1 MDARLQIPPC
11 DSSSA
16 FALQREL
23 GVSFPLAQILVRRGF
38 ASSAA
43 ATTFLAAADRHDP
56 AGFTGIEE
64 AVALVLRH
72 VSAGTA
78 ITVHGDYDVDG
89 ICSTA
94 VLVRVL
100 RSLGARVDWFLPSR
114 SEDGYGLQLA
124 TVERLAARGTQ
135 LIVTADC
142 AITAVE
148 AVAAARAAG
157 VDVVVTDHHAPRA
170 DGALP
175 DAPIVHPAVCN
186 FPCIDLCAA
195 GVAHKLA
202 IALLRAA
209 GRDEHEAD
217 ADLDLVAL
225 ATVADCVPLLGEN
238 RRLVREG
245 LEALAA
251 TPKPGLRAL
260 MRVAQVDAGNL
271 DARAIGFRLAPR
283 LNAAGRMRH
292 ADTGLE
298 LVLTEDPERATQIA
312 EELDAL
318 NVDRRHT
325 EERIR
330 FAAEAQVAELG
341 EQPAYVLAGDDWH
354 AGVIGIVAARI
365 AERHHRPTV
374 LIALDGEEGTGSGRS
389 IPAFDLLAGLDAGAA
404 HLLRHGGHRAAAG
417 CTIRRDDVEAFRAA
431 FCAHAA
437 ATLTPEDLIPVERV
451 DAVVAGDELGVGLA
465 EELAQL
471 APFGIANA
479 QPVLYV
485 PAARLVDP
493 VAMGEGKHLRF
504 SVEAGGVRA
513 RGVAFG
519 TTALPPDAAEAVD
532 ATFGL
537 ELNHWQ
543 GSVEPRL
550 VLRRA
555 QPPAPAPIDILEP
568 TDWGH
573 AFAAERATPLAPWG
587 VVRVSSDSCAK
598 AEPPPVWDRCGG
610 GAAGVIAALVATGE
624 PVLVLVADVPARHD
638 ALAARV
644 GGFALAS
651 WRAVER
657 GLQID
662 ATHVVALDPPPH
674 TSQLAVAT
682 VLAWGDSELQFSLHV
697 HEHLHA
703 LRGPL
708 AAAYRALRDGDGM
721 LSALPGVG
729 ARPMHP
735 VLAARVLC
743 VLEEL
748 GLVELD
754 GEHAQ
759 VVAHAGR
766 RELEDSATFRAAA
779 ARLAEGQQW
788 LTQASPSR
796 AA

>member
-1 MDARLQIPPC
+1 MDARLEIPPC
-11 DSSSA
+11 DSAAA
-16 FALQREL
+16 FGLAERL

-38 ASSAA
+38 DDPAA
-43 ATTFLAAADRHDP
+43 FLAAGERHD
-56 AGFTGIEE
+56 ARQFTGIED
-64 AVALVLRH
+64 AVALLLRH
-72 VSAGTA
+72 ARGDSLV
-78 ITVHGDYDVDG
+78 TVHGDYDVDG

-94 VLVRVL
+94 ILVRAL
-100 RSLGARVDWFLPSR
+100 RSVGASVDWFLPSR
-114 SEDGYGLQLA
+114 AEDGYGLQVA
-124 TVERLAARGTQ
+124 TVERLAARGTR

-142 AITAVE
+142 AITAVD
-148 AVAAARAAG
+148 AVARAAELG
-157 VDVVVTDHHAPRA
+157 VDVVVTDHHSPRA

-175 DAPIVHPAVCN
+175 DAPIVHPAVCGY
-186 FPCIDLCAA
+186 PCVDLCAA
-195 GVAHKLA
+195 GVAYKLA
-202 IALLRAA
+202 TLLI
-209 GRDEHEAD
+209 GSEAD

-245 LEALAA
+245 LAALAA

-260 MRVAQVDAGNL
+260 MRVARVDAGTL

-283 LNAAGRMRH
+283 LNAAGRMQR

-298 LVLTEDPERATQIA
+298 LGLTEDEERARQIA

-354 AGVIGIVAARI
+354 PGVIGIVASRI

-389 IPAFDLLAGLDAGAA
+389 IPAFDLLGGLDASAA

-417 CTIRRDDVEAFRAA
+417 CTIRRDQVEAFRAA

-437 ATLTPEDLIPVERV
+437 AALSPEDLIPRERV
-451 DAVVAGDELGVGLA
+451 DAVVAGDELGVALA

-471 APFGIANA
+471 APFGIGNP

-485 PAARLVDP
+485 PAARLSDP
-493 VAMGEGKHLRF
+493 QPMGEGKHLRF
-504 SVEAGGVRA
+504 TVESGGVRA
-513 RGVAFG
+513 RAVAFG
-519 TTALPPDAAEAVD
+519 TTRLPQGDAVD

-537 ELNHWQ
+537 ELNAWN

-555 QPPAPAPIDILEP
+555 QPPAPAPLRLLEP
-568 TDWGH
+568 VDWPDAFAVELAAPLAAWPTSDSSWGH
-573 AFAAERATPLAPWG
+573 TNHELSLVAR
-587 VVRVSSDSCAK
+587 
-598 AEPPPVWDRCGG
+598 DRRGG

-624 PVLVLVADVPARHD
+624 PVLVLVADVAARHD
-638 ALAARV
+638 ALAQRV

-651 WRAVER
+651 WRALER
-657 GLQID
+657 GLD
-662 ATHVVALDPPPH
+662 VGATHVVALDPPPH
-674 TSQLAVAT
+674 ESLLSAAT
-682 VLAWGDSELQFSLHV
+682 VLAWGDSELQFSLNV

-703 LRGPL
+703 LREPL
-708 AAAYRALRDGDGM
+708 AAAYRALRDGDG
-721 LSALPGVG
+721 AL
-729 ARPMHP
+729 ARLPSHSGKPMHP
-735 VLAARVLC
+735 VLAARVLR
-743 VLEEL
+743 VLDEL
-748 GLVELD
+748 GLVEFD
-754 GEHAQ
+754 GERAP
-759 VVAHAGR
+759 VVAGAAR
-766 RELEDSATFRAAA
+766 RDLHDSATFRAAE
-779 ARLAEGQQW
+779 ARLAEGRRW
-788 LTQASPSR
+788 LSQSSPAR

>member
-1 MDARLQIPPC
+1 VEARLQIPPC
-11 DSSSA
+11 DASSA

-23 GVSFPLAQILVRRGF
+23 GVSFPLAQVLVRRRL
-38 ASSAA
+38 SSPSAA
-43 ATTFLAAADRHDP
+43 REFLAASDSHDP
-56 AGFTGIEE
+56 AGFAGIDE
-64 AVALVLRH
+64 AVALILRH
-72 VSAGTA
+72 AGAGTA
-78 ITVHGDYDVDG
+78 ITIHGDYDVDG

-94 VLVRVL
+94 ILVRTL
-100 RSLGARVDWFLPSR
+100 RALGAQVDWFLPSR
-114 SEDGYGLQLA
+114 SEDGYGLQVA
-124 TVERLAARGTQ
+124 TVERLAARGTG

-148 AVAAARAAG
+148 AVAVARGLG

-175 DAPIVHPAVCN
+175 DAPIVHPAVCD
-186 FPCIDLCAA
+186 FPCTDLCAA

-245 LEALAA
+245 LTALAA

-283 LNAAGRMRH
+283 LNAAGRMQR

-298 LVLTEDPERATQIA
+298 LVLTEDPERAREIA

-341 EQPAYVLAGDDWH
+341 EQPAYVLAGEDWH

-389 IPAFDLLAGLDAGAA
+389 IPAFDLLAGLDASAE

-417 CTIRRDDVEAFRAA
+417 CTIRRDEVEAFRAA
-431 FCAHAA
+431 FCAHAE
-437 ATLTPEDLIPVERV
+437 ATLRPEDLVPVERV
-451 DAVVAGDELGVGLA
+451 DAVVAGDELGIGLA

-471 APFGIANA
+471 APFGIANP

-485 PAARLVDP
+485 PGARLTGAQP
-493 VAMGEGKHLRF
+493 MGEGKHLRF

-513 RGVAFG
+513 RAVAFG
-519 TTALPPDAAEAVD
+519 TTALPPDAEEAVD

-543 GSVEPRL
+543 GAVEPRL

-555 QPPAPAPIDILEP
+555 QVPAPAPIDVREP
-568 TDWGH
+568 TDW
-573 AFAAERATPLAPWG
+573 ADTLRAELTAPLQPWPAAAAGPAH
-587 VVRVSSDSCAK
+587 
-598 AEPPPVWDRCGG
+598 DRRGG

-624 PVLVLVADVPARHD
+624 PVLVLVADVPAREA
-638 ALAARV
+638 ALAQRI
-644 GGFALAS
+644 GGFALTS
-651 WRAVER
+651 WRALER
-657 GLQID
+657 DPGLTAGMQ
-662 ATHVVALDPPPH
+662 HVVALDPPPH
-674 TSQLAVAT
+674 SSQLAAAT
-682 VLAWGDSELQFSLHV
+682 VLAWGDSELQFSLNV

-708 AAAYRALRDGDGM
+708 AAAYRALRDGGGM
-721 LSALPGVG
+721 LSALPGNG
-729 ARPMHP
+729 AKPMHP
-735 VLAARVLC
+735 VLAARVLR
-743 VLEEL
+743 VLDEL
-748 GLVELD
+748 GLIVFD
-754 GEHAQ
+754 GERAL
-759 VVAHAGR
+759 VVADAGR
-766 RELEDSATFRAAA
+766 RQLQQSALFQACE
-779 ARLAEGQQW
+779 ARLAEGQRW
-788 LTQASPSR
+788 LSQTSPAR